1 MHACVRGC
9 VRACVRVFLGR
20 GPWEGW
26 FMLECCAAAG
36 HTLERLERVGREF
49 LCGPMDANTLFKRQV
64 RVVVHPPGQVGPPIP
79 PSHSR
84 SLACP
89 PACPFHHLDPSRP
102 TRRTP
107 PRAHSPHSLAH
118 GRAGGTQPRSAL
130 ALEGTWAS
138 AHVRPSARLTLR
150 AGLPG
155 EYPRLPRK
163 GPRPTG
169 VSPIPG
175 QPTG

>member
-1 MHACVRGC
+1 MKGCGREDAARG
-9 VRACVRVFLGR
+9 
-20 GPWEGW
+20 
-26 FMLECCAAAG
+26 AAARG
-36 HTLERLERVGREF
+36 AYERGRRALGAGYVRKVAFDYCADAGDGERVEVCYPVWHCPR
-49 LCGPMDANTLFKRQV
+49 L
-64 RVVVHPPGQVGPPIP
+64 RVVEGRRARLARALRRLAPSPSPG
-79 PSHSR
+79 
-84 SLACP
+84 
-89 PACPFHHLDPSRP
+89 
-102 TRRTP
+102 
-107 PRAHSPHSLAH
+107 H